1 MFTFLVIATLAAA
14 IAAAWD
20 WKTGQIPNWLT
31 LGGIALGVAGH
42 FAHGFALSGARAAL
56 HGALLSMAGALLCAI
71 APLMLYWK
79 GGMGGGD
86 LKLFAALG
94 ALCHP
99 MLGIECQV
107 YALVVAAVVAPARLA
122 HEGRLLSVLGGSLA
136 LLLNPFFPR
145 ARRRAVPTEMMT
157 WFRLGPA
164 IFAGTL
170 LTLMAHSFELLPP

>member
-1 MFTFLVIATLAAA
+1 MFIFLVVATLAAA

-20 WKTGQIPNWLT
+20 LKTGRIPNWLT
-31 LGGIALGVAGH
+31 LGGVALGVGGH
-42 FAHGFALSGARAAL
+42 LAQGLLGSDGRAAL
-56 HGALLSMAGALLCAI
+56 HGALLSVAGALFCSI
-71 APLMLYWK
+71 APLVLYWK

-99 MLGIECQV
+99 MLGIECQI
-107 YALVVAAVVAPARLA
+107 YALVVAAVAAPARLA
-122 HEGRLLSVLGGSLA
+122 YEGRLLSVLGGSLA
-136 LLLNPFFPR
+136 LLVNPFLPR
-145 ARRRAVPTEMMT
+145 ARRRAVPAEMMS

-170 LTLMAHSFELLPP
+170 LTLMAHGFELLPP